1 MNLASGASEN
11 EDEEKKNDQGVTNEE
26 NIMID

>member
-11 EDEEKKNDQGVTNEE
+11 EDEEQKNEVGVTNEE